1 MAYALIYS
9 NVFSNLLKNMQ
20 LKHQNHTKRI
30 GYVITLHPWLFT
42 VLICQIKITLT
53 NV

>member
-1 MAYALIYS
+1 MANALIFS
-9 NVFSNLLKNMQ
+9 NVFSNLLKNRQ
-20 LKHQNHTKRI
+20 LKQQDHTKRT
-30 GYVITLHPWLFT
+30 GYVITLHLWLFT